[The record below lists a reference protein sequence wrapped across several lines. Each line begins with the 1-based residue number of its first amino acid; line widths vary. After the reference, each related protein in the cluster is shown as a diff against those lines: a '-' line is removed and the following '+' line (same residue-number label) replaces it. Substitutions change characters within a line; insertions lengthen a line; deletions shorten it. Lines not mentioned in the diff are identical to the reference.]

1 VPLSI
6 VFPASLEPET
16 EHVNTA
22 DDINTTENK
31 GRPKTAVNKKR
42 KLNSPAMN
50 TRAKVSTTPDSPAM
64 GTRIKRKLDISCC
77 LWDDSKLQIFC
88 NSCGLSIDHNLHFVR
103 PKQWPV
109 HDQNNGLVY
118 VMTKTMVWSTGL

>member
-1 VPLSI
+1 MFLTFSLYYKFINQLTRYFFCFRRSGTGSNQPETGSLQPVPLSI
-6 VFPASLEPET
+6 VFPASLEPEP

-64 GTRIKRKLDISCC
+64 GTRSKRKLDI
-77 LWDDSKLQIFC
+77 
-88 NSCGLSIDHNLHFVR
+88 
-103 PKQWPV
+103 
-109 HDQNNGLVY
+109 
-118 VMTKTMVWSTGL
+118 

>member
-1 VPLSI
+1 MPLSI

-16 EHVNTA
+16 QHVNTA

-64 GTRIKRKLDISCC
+64 GTRSKRKLDI
-77 LWDDSKLQIFC
+77 
-88 NSCGLSIDHNLHFVR
+88 
-103 PKQWPV
+103 
-109 HDQNNGLVY
+109 
-118 VMTKTMVWSTGL
+118 